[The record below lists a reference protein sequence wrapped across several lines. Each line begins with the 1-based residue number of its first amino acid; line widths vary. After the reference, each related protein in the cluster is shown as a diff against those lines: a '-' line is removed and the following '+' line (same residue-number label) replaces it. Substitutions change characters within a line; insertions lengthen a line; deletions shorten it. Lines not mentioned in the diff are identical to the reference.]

1 MITRILILFVL
12 LIIARMLSD
21 ISNKLD
27 NLPNYNERLDKM
39 EKVLQDMNTLDFYNK
54 GKYLKLKTVGV
65 KTK

>member
-12 LIIARMLSD
+12 LFIARMLSD

-54 GKYLKLKTVGV
+54 GKKLK
-65 KTK
+65 

>member
-12 LIIARMLSD
+12 LIIAYMLSD

-54 GKYLKLKTVGV
+54 GKKLK
-65 KTK
+65 

>member
-39 EKVLQDMNTLDFYNK
+39 DKVLQDMNTLDFYNK
-54 GKYLKLKTVGV
+54 GKKLK
-65 KTK
+65 